1 MASPRVDTPRG
12 LRAKAPLGA
21 GGTITPEVYEAARTA
36 YLSVGT
42 VAAIREA
49 TGLGQ
54 RAAQRLLDSGEPR
67 IGLPSLRDAARAEA
81 AKVERR
87 LRQRERQAAEQEAKE
102 LAKTMEQR
110 AKAAR
115 AAREHES
122 KVLGDAVQAR
132 KEEVQLVRL
141 NRISSTVLAQ
151 INADLLRT
159 SSKVAKSLLEADLSK
174 VSVRERLTI
183 LRTVAGIVHRTA
195 QASAAAVNME
205 RLLMGEPTA
214 ILGRADAP
222 GPSTADMTPEEAE
235 QWLAIANRAFKR
247 RAERKSIIEAEVVE
261 ESSAE
266 TGGADAEEVLD
277 LVEDL

>member
-1 MASPRVDTPRG
+1 
-12 LRAKAPLGA
+12 
-21 GGTITPEVYEAARTA
+21 
-36 YLSVGT
+36 
-42 VAAIREA
+42 
-49 TGLGQ
+49 
-54 RAAQRLLDSGEPR
+54 
-67 IGLPSLRDAARAEA
+67 RAEA

-222 GPSTADMTPEEAE
+222 
-235 QWLAIANRAFKR
+235 
-247 RAERKSIIEAEVVE
+247 
-261 ESSAE
+261 
-266 TGGADAEEVLD
+266 
-277 LVEDL
+277 